1 MLQSMGSQR
10 VGHDIVSKQQQQY
23 IYFLSWLFCQEK
35 VPDLWSKA
43 LPARESCLWGL
54 FSRPSSLLQGP
65 RLTMVGRLLFS
76 WCSPGSSK
84 NRPLLCFWS
93 LEKQT
98 SAIPFAQL
106 LSFSLIFQFIFLVT
120 FSALWSLFSF
130 VSMGYLEPFCLIV
143 RR

>member
-10 VGHDIVSKQQQQY
+10 VGHDIVSEQQQQY

-43 LPARESCLWGL
+43 LPALESCLWGL

-65 RLTMVGRLLFS
+65 VGRLLFFL
-76 WCSPGSSK
+76 CSPGSSR
-84 NRPLLCFWS
+84 NRPLLCFWF
-93 LEKQT
+93 LEKHT

-106 LSFSLIFQFIFLVT
+106 LSFSLILQFIFLVA

-130 VSMGYLEPFCLIV
+130 VSMGYLEPFCLTV